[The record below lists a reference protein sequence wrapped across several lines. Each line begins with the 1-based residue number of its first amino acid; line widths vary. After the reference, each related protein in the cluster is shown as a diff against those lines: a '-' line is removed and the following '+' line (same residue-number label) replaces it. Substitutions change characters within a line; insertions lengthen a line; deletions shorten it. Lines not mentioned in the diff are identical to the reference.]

1 MREHLVKAFLY
12 GTAYLPLPVL
22 HVVGSVVGWLMFYLP
37 NATKKV
43 TAENIS
49 ACLPELSAKEKNSLV
64 RRNLVEISKVFT
76 ESGFIWLRPS
86 AEVLGTIREVHGAEA
101 VRAALAKGCGV
112 IMASPH
118 LGCWEMAGL
127 FCTTLGPIT
136 SLYREPKLA
145 ALGSLVRRSR
155 ERSGAK
161 LVPADRSGVR
171 ALLAALHRNE
181 LVGIL
186 PDQDPGRDNGV
197 FGSFF
202 GKRANTMNLLARLAQ
217 KTNAPWFLIYAE
229 RLPRGQGFRIVC
241 RPGDEQVHSDDPT
254 VAVTAMNAT
263 VERAVRA
270 IPGQYLWSYKRF
282 KRPPP

>member
-1 MREHLVKAFLY
+1 MREHILKAFLY

-37 NATKKV
+37 NATKRV
-43 TAENIS
+43 AAENIA
-49 ACLPELSAKEKNSLV
+49 ACFPELSADERDQLV
-64 RRNLVEISKVFT
+64 RRNLMEIGKAFA

-86 AEVLGTIREVHGAEA
+86 AEVLATVREVQGAEA
-101 VRAALAKGCGV
+101 VQNARAAGYGV

-127 FCTTLGPIT
+127 FCTTLGPMT
-136 SLYREPKLA
+136 SLYREPKLPT
-145 ALGSLVRRSR
+145 LGPLIRQSR
-155 ERSGAK
+155 ERSGAN

-171 ALLAALHRNE
+171 ALLSALHGKE

-186 PDQDPGRDNGV
+186 PDQDPGRDNGI
-197 FGSFF
+197 FAPFF
-202 GKRANTMNLLARLAQ
+202 GKPANTMNLLPRLAQ

-229 RLPRGQGFRIVC
+229 RLPRGRGFRIVC
-241 RPGDEQVHSDDPT
+241 TPGNDQVRSDNAT
-254 VAVTAMNAT
+254 TAVAAMNAE

-270 IPGQYLWSYKRF
+270 IPAQYLWSYKRF
-282 KRPPP
+282 KTPPP